1 MALYFFVDQYPRMT
15 SQPIL
20 ENPKCE
26 NGDLKFSCKIPY
38 DRTDSQAQFEVQWLV
53 DGKPLLALGTGQ
65 PIKQTLLNGDRI
77 TKLDGLNL
85 YGNMGKRVTPS
96 NITVPENGGPQTIS
110 LTTSIPHCRIL
121 GNTNSCEFAVELK
134 AKDNFQ
140 NDQSTNGCQYT
151 FKYNKATRQC
161 ETKIK
166 VLATRDFVKD
176 SDKTHKLE
184 LRPIEASSPQPA
196 SLIWAKHQLSS
207 IQVHTID
214 KKKGVCTA
222 VTDPHI
228 TSISGRQVN
237 SYVIGDSVLYRTKAS
252 CTTIRPLEI
261 NFPSGARLTVSIDVV
276 NNLLSPVNLE
286 IPSDHQGCAEGLC
299 GSFDGKYIDRNG
311 KDWANDSKA
320 VSYDQF
326 PKSWFIPKPQSMFYH
341 KPTGINQRYSK
352 GHEYC
357 QCLQNVTS
365 CSGSA
370 KNPLTKVFNGNKGI
384 ALLSPKKP
392 TNGKRGFKT
401 QTQRTEDNIRKRSVL
416 TWPTQS
422 GKTLSYA
429 INVCK
434 KSFQKASLYPHC
446 RENVDD
452 YTVLLD
458 SCTEDIKIT
467 DSLTFLDNFVLVYNE
482 ACQITIAGDIKYYVT
497 GKNGQLVLPDYVT
510 SDVCP
515 SECTMKGKCHQGQC
529 MCNSGYHGP
538 DCSVQVGSV
547 PFIHFVYCSECNPCN
562 TIISREDDVNS
573 LCDIRQ
579 DDCRTAYVIADN
591 LMYSPDLQCRIRY

>member
-1 MALYFFVDQYPRMT
+1 M
-15 SQPIL
+15 
-20 ENPKCE
+20 
-26 NGDLKFSCKIPY
+26 KFN
-38 DRTDSQAQFEVQWLV
+38 
-53 DGKPLLALGTGQ
+53 
-65 PIKQTLLNGDRI
+65 LNI
-77 TKLDGLNL
+77 
-85 YGNMGKRVTPS
+85 Y
-96 NITVPENGGPQTIS
+96 
-110 LTTSIPHCRIL
+110 C
-121 GNTNSCEFAVELK
+121 
-134 AKDNFQ
+134 
-140 NDQSTNGCQYT
+140 
-151 FKYNKATRQC
+151 
-161 ETKIK
+161 
-166 VLATRDFVKD
+166 
-176 SDKTHKLE
+176 
-184 LRPIEASSPQPA
+184 
-196 SLIWAKHQLSS
+196 
-207 IQVHTID
+207 
-214 KKKGVCTA
+214 
-222 VTDPHI
+222 
-228 TSISGRQVN
+228 RQVN

-252 CTTIRPLEI
+252 CTKIRPLEI

-276 NNLLSPVNLE
+276 NNLLSPINLE
-286 IPSDHQGCAEGLC
+286 IPLDHQGCAEGLC

-320 VSYDQF
+320 VLYDQF
-326 PKSWFIPKPQSMFYH
+326 PKSWFIPKPQSMFYN
-341 KPTGINQRYSK
+341 KSTVIDQRYSK

-370 KNPLTKVFNGNKGI
+370 KNPLTKVFNGNKPI
-384 ALLSPKKP
+384 ALLPPKKP

-429 INVCK
+429 INVCR

-458 SCTEDIKIT
+458 SCTEDIK
-467 DSLTFLDNFVLVYNE
+467 
-482 ACQITIAGDIKYYVT
+482 ITIAGDIKYYVT

-538 DCSVQVGSV
+538 DCSVKVGSV
-547 PFIHFVYCSECNPCN
+547 PFIHFVYGSECNPCN
-562 TIISREDDVNS
+562 TIIIREDDVNS

-579 DDCRTAYVIADN
+579 DDCQTAYVIADN
-591 LMYSPDLQCRIRY
+591 LMYSPNLQCRIQHLKMENGKLVDDKGKGDIIVKGMFTSFNELECPLPSSDVSKGAVVGGFKISITTDGQQYSNEETYIIFDSLCQACNDDGNCTLKPNTCEIDTQCRRKGEQNSKQQICNPSVSKNSWTTDQRVQEIDHFTASLTGCLCVDDPGAFTCACCQNAGCPCASLSPHQCVDCTHTDECGKYPDVFNI